1 VVSPRSLLSCLAV
14 VLFVFCGL
22 AFAADETAAV
32 SPDGYKLRAGD
43 MLVISVWKETDL
55 QGEVLVRPDGGIS
68 FALAGELPAAGHTV
82 AELTSMLET
91 KIRKFIP
98 DAVVTVSVKAAGGN
112 RIYVIG
118 KVTRPGDFPLIGP
131 IDVVQALTLAGGSTP
146 FANTNAIRILRR
158 EGDRE
163 ISIPFRYG
171 DIEHGRRLSQNILL
185 RNGDTVVVP

>member
-1 VVSPRSLLSCLAV
+1 MRLASCGALLLV
-14 VLFVFCGL
+14 L
-22 AFAADETAAV
+22 AFSAARGDDAGSME
-32 SPDGYKLRAGD
+32 GYLLHPGD
-43 MLVISVWKETDL
+43 LLVVSVWKETDM
-55 QGEVLVRPDGGIS
+55 QGEVLIRPDGGIS

-171 DIEHGRRLSQNILL
+171 DIEHGRRLSQ
-185 RNGDTVVVP
+185 